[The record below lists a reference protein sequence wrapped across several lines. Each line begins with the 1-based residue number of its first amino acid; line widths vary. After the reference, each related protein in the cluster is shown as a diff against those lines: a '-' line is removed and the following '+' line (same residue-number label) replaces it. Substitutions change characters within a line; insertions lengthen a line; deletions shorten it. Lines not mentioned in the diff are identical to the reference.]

1 MAAIGMPPHI
11 LALFQ
16 ARKPLDPF
24 PAFKSKHPR
33 PYVGLADYI
42 KKFEAGPPPQATPF
56 ETPKQRRL
64 RRKRQ
69 KLLAHLQKQKKLV
82 EEYTPLEDHKIEGDP
97 FATLFVGKLSYET
110 TEKKLKR
117 EFEVYGPIRRV
128 RVVRDSEGKHRG
140 YAFIEYERDRDMK
153 EAYKKADG
161 TKVDGRRVLVDVER
175 ARTVPGWLPRRLGGG
190 RGPPRGAGKNQPDLS
205 TLVAHINGPP
215 AGETKERGRGERPR
229 GEADRERDRER
240 DRRHQMIETETAG
253 GNVQFQQSQ
262 RNGNSSSSDNSS
274 SSSNNSSKN
283 SNNSS
288 NINNS
293 SKSCSCSTSN
303 SCISRS
309 TS

>member
-1 MAAIGMPPHI
+1 MPPHI

-24 PAFKSKHPR
+24 PPFKSKHPR

-42 KKFEAGPPPQATPF
+42 KKFESTPAPPVVPF

-64 RRKRQ
+64 RKKRQ

-82 EEYTPLEDHKIEGDP
+82 EEYTPLEDPKIEGDP

-128 RVVRDSEGKHRG
+128 RVVRDAEGKHRG

-190 RGPPRGAGKNQPDLS
+190 RGPPRGAGRNQPDLS

-215 AGETKERGRGERPR
+215 AAESKERGRERPR
-229 GEADRERDRER
+229 ESDRDRER
-240 DRRHQMIETETAG
+240 ERRHRDE
-253 GNVQFQQSQ
+253 
-262 RNGNSSSSDNSS
+262 RRR
-274 SSSNNSSKN
+274 
-283 SNNSS
+283 
-288 NINNS
+288 
-293 SKSCSCSTSN
+293 
-303 SCISRS
+303 SRS
-309 TS
+309 RSREKRRDDRDRERRR

>member
-1 MAAIGMPPHI
+1 MAAVGMPPHI

-16 ARKPLDPF
+16 ARKPLDAF

-33 PYVGLADYI
+33 PYEGVADFVR
-42 KKFEAGPPPQATPF
+42 KFESVPPPAVAPF
-56 ETPKQRRL
+56 ETPKQRQIRK
-64 RRKRQ
+64 KRQ
-69 KLLAHLQKQKKLV
+69 KLLAHLQQQKRLV
-82 EEYTPLEDHKIEGDP
+82 EEYKPLDDPKIEGDP

-128 RVVRDSEGKHRG
+128 RVVRDCEGKHRG

-205 TLVAHINGPP
+205 TIVAHINGPP
-215 AGETKERGRGERPR
+215 TGETKERGRDRDRPR
-229 GEADRERDRER
+229 EGDRDRER
-240 DRRHQMIETETAG
+240 ERERERRHRDE
-253 GNVQFQQSQ
+253 
-262 RNGNSSSSDNSS
+262 RRR
-274 SSSNNSSKN
+274 
-283 SNNSS
+283 
-288 NINNS
+288 
-293 SKSCSCSTSN
+293 
-303 SCISRS
+303 SRS
-309 TS
+309 RSRDKRRDDRDRERRR